1 MPIPRFLADELAGH
15 LKGKQPDD
23 LVFAGIRNG
32 EPLRVSTF
40 RTAFSAAA
48 RAIGVPDLHPHQL
61 RHTAAS
67 LAIASGADVKV
78 VQRML
83 GHRSA
88 TMTLDTYGHL
98 FEDLLDEVGDAMDR
112 ARTAAQGRRNNLGVL
127 PRVAPVLPE
136 GVSAGN
142 AEGALPS
149 VSAGQD
155 PVSELYPRPDS
166 NRRYRLE
173 RAAC

>member
-1 MPIPRFLADELAGH
+1 VPIPRFLATELAE
-15 LKGKQPDD
+15 LVAGKQADD

-32 EPLRVSTF
+32 QPLRVSTF

-48 RAIGVPDLHPHQL
+48 KVIGVPDLHPHQL
-61 RHTAAS
+61 PHTAAS

-78 VQRML
+78 VQRMP
-83 GHRSA
+83 GHSSA

-98 FEDLLDEVGDAMDR
+98 FEDRLDEVGDAMDA
-112 ARTAAQGRRNNLGVL
+112 AREAAQARRGRLRAL

-136 GVSAGN
+136 PQSAGD
-142 AEGALPS
+142 AEAAHPS
-149 VSAGQD
+149 VSAGKD
-155 PVSELYPRPDS
+155 RFSDEYPRPDS